1 MGTAFVFDPKGNYQV
16 VRKIR
21 DAEKMPATG
30 LRYVA
35 SVTGPYKVF
44 QVVDFDAL
52 AELGDRLDSLPGAG
66 GSNDPPNV
74 IALGAGAA
82 KVRRS
87 TYLANTALV
96 RIDVSVA
103 DPRAL
108 MDAIEQAIESSEHP
122 PEADAVVG
130 DFDILACVVAD
141 DEAALETKL
150 LNLRGIEGVARTVT
164 LRVIDYVST
173 SEHAPDEH
181 RVAPAD

>member
-1 MGTAFVFDPKGNYQV
+1 MGTAFVFEPKGRYTV
-16 VRKIR
+16 VQKIR
-21 DAEKMPATG
+21 EAGTMPAVG

-44 QVVDFDAL
+44 QVVDFDAIAQL
-52 AELGDRLDSLPGAG
+52 DDRLDALPGAG
-66 GSNDPPNV
+66 RSDDPPNAIV
-74 IALGAGAA
+74 MGAA

-87 TYLANTALV
+87 TYLEHTALV

-108 MDAIEQAIESSEHP
+108 MDAIERAIGSSSDEGA
-122 PEADAVVG
+122 EADAVVG

-141 DEAALETKL
+141 DEDSLATKIL
-150 LNLRGIEGVARTVT
+150 DIRGIEGVERTVS

-173 SEHAPDEH
+173 SENAPDDH
-181 RVAPAD
+181 RVAPAG